1 MKKRYGNM
9 SNLINRKELFWE
21 ISPDRIAQ
29 VLRES
34 DDWVIVR
41 VFQYGTVQDI
51 YSVIDL
57 YGEEKVKDVLTKEEL
72 QPMSACMAHLF
83 FGIDRNNRYAL

>member
-1 MKKRYGNM
+1 M

-21 ISPDRIAQ
+21 INPDRIEQ

-34 DDWVIVR
+34 DDWVIIR
-41 VFQYGTVQDI
+41 VFQYGTIQDI

-57 YGEEKVKDVLTKEEL
+57 YGEEKVKDVLTREKL

-83 FGIDRNNRYAL
+83 FGIDRYRRYVL